1 MRKTGGS
8 TDIVFPPEAA
18 AREGKAPYIF
28 QQSDRSWIRQKG
40 SFGVELMFW
49 DTDSPNANTSVLD
62 VSMKN
67 NHSEVNE
74 KLAEVPRENPRG
86 QILEGKPLS
95 KPSRMMLI
103 KLSRICLTHPCHET
117 EMTPVSEPRETS
129 GKPLGDHARGSQ
141 LSSWNSS
148 KSVTMRDEHRT
159 AREVYDAGKMKQS
172 GGNT

>member
-95 KPSRMMLI
+95 KPSRMSAMSI
-103 KLSRICLTHPCHET
+103 GPPIVCQ
-117 EMTPVSEPRETS
+117 
-129 GKPLGDHARGSQ
+129 A
-141 LSSWNSS
+141 
-148 KSVTMRDEHRT
+148 
-159 AREVYDAGKMKQS
+159 
-172 GGNT
+172 